1 MNIFAEI
8 KGLRYTPLSCKKL
21 SVFKS
26 GEIDTALS
34 KKSTFI
40 LEVQGGNQIAVSWW
54 VSPKRTRSYPYT
66 RVYDSLSFSG
76 KKVTLIPVMKDEG
89 KEGDRDFLQWDTVSL
104 MSLLGVYV
112 IISYY
117 SNASISSRYEHKI
130 TNQRFKLDH
139 LKSQIEKLLYY
150 QSDALHWNLSQIDK
164 IGEIGRMALESYD
177 CISNELGVEMHSS
190 SSAEKRIEQLL
201 KGKESFMALSR
212 DLARGAQDRE
222 SVTSQPKEHLKGIK
236 ATLTIQ
242 NYLGGKYYFT
252 CDESEIHRQDVFLI
266 EAKHTKTNRLPSI
279 GDIKDGLLKMMI
291 FTNLENVRINDIN
304 YNPIP
309 ILKLT
314 TGDEFDIN
322 SVSVSQENAL
332 RNLEKEAK
340 ANGFRILI
348 NDQFLT

>member
-1 MNIFAEI
+1 
-8 KGLRYTPLSCKKL
+8 
-21 SVFKS
+21 
-26 GEIDTALS
+26 
-34 KKSTFI
+34 
-40 LEVQGGNQIAVSWW
+40 
-54 VSPKRTRSYPYT
+54 
-66 RVYDSLSFSG
+66 
-76 KKVTLIPVMKDEG
+76 
-89 KEGDRDFLQWDTVSL
+89 
-104 MSLLGVYV
+104 
-112 IISYY
+112 
-117 SNASISSRYEHKI
+117 
-130 TNQRFKLDH
+130 
-139 LKSQIEKLLYY
+139 
-150 QSDALHWNLSQIDK
+150 
-164 IGEIGRMALESYD
+164 
-177 CISNELGVEMHSS
+177 
-190 SSAEKRIEQLL
+190 
-201 KGKESFMALSR
+201 LSR